1 MYSLFYLCGKKEES
15 LRNLRYY
22 KYMDMVASNSTSL
35 DPQKLP
41 PTERAAF
48 YHSLR
53 VYLQIMLWKRL
64 LNEHDDL
71 DPQQWGWRLDRDV
84 LRPIMTNL
92 DAAPDSLLKFV
103 RCKCKLSSKNPCGTN
118 TCSCRKNGLKCVT
131 ACGDY
136 RGENCENSEEVE
148 ENDDTDEQ
156 IFNC

>member
-1 MYSLFYLCGKKEES
+1 
-15 LRNLRYY
+15 
-22 KYMDMVASNSTSL
+22 MDMVASNSISLDL

-84 LRPIMTNL
+84 LRPIMSDL

-103 RCKCKLSSKNPCGTN
+103 RCKCKLTSKPLWNQHMFLSKKWFEVCNNVWGLPR
-118 TCSCRKNGLKCVT
+118 RKL
-131 ACGDY
+131 
-136 RGENCENSEEVE
+136 
-148 ENDDTDEQ
+148 
-156 IFNC
+156 